1 MQFAAPERHGANL
14 CESRPTAIRSDP
26 AAPQMMRIL
35 ILGGSGVFG
44 RRLAAILSRDAR
56 FELIVAG
63 RDGERAQ
70 QAASDLPGPAA
81 KRGAAVSI
89 DTIDAALTQMAP
101 DVVIHCAGPF
111 QGQDYTV
118 AKAAIAAGVHY
129 LDLSDGRAFSEGFTA
144 LNDAAR
150 KAGVF
155 ALTACSTTTALSTAA
170 AKNLGVGLARV
181 DRIRVGVTPGNRAP
195 RGRAVVA
202 AILSYVGEPVSVLRN
217 GAVAET
223 TGWGRLRRE
232 TLPGLKPRWFSPC
245 DAPDIAAMRA
255 LFQDSC
261 EIEFEAGLELSILHL
276 PLWALAQLRR
286 RRLIGNLAAAAGL
299 FHRAASWFEP
309 FGGDEGGMFVELEG
323 ADAAGKARTRRW
335 SLWAGAGDGPNIPAM
350 AATAV
355 VKMAADGEAPAP
367 GARMVVGDI
376 ALAAFEREFSAFDI
390 RTVIEER
397 P

>member
-1 MQFAAPERHGANL
+1 
-14 CESRPTAIRSDP
+14 
-26 AAPQMMRIL
+26 MRIL

-44 RRLAAILSRDAR
+44 RRLAAMLSKDAR
-56 FELIVAG
+56 FDLIIAG
-63 RDGERAQ
+63 RDGARAQ
-70 QAASDLPGPAA
+70 QVANDLLGPAT

-89 DTIDAALTQMAP
+89 DGIDSALAQMAP
-101 DVVIHCAGPF
+101 NVVIHCAGPF

-129 LDLSDGRAFSEGFTA
+129 LDLSDGREYSEGFA
-144 LNDAAR
+144 VLDDAAR
-150 KAGVF
+150 KSGVF
-155 ALTACSTTTALSTAA
+155 ALTACSTTTALSTAV
-170 AKNLGVGLARV
+170 AKMLGEGFARV
-181 DRIRVGVTPGNRAP
+181 DCIRVGVTPGNRAP

-202 AILSYVGEPVSVLRN
+202 AILSYVGEPVCVLRD
-217 GAVAET
+217 GVMAET

-232 TLPGLKPRWFSPC
+232 SLPGLEPRWFSPC
-245 DAPDIAAMRA
+245 DAPDIAAMGA
-255 LFQDSC
+255 LFPDARQID
-261 EIEFEAGLELSILHL
+261 FEAGLELSILHL

-323 ADAAGKARTRRW
+323 ADAAGKARSRRW

-350 AATAV
+350 AAAAV
-355 VKMAADGEAPAP
+355 VRMAAGGAAPPP

-397 P
+397 R